1 MPHSSDHCHRSFVIK
16 ANFID
21 RDSLETSTELTL
33 TEYNRLF
40 WNIKSNDRLKGGVK
54 SQTVQSRLQAAVK
67 HDSIDIASELI
78 TELWWKHA
86 KKPDGKREA
95 AKLNANHKTNGSI
108 RNAKQKK
115 ETCNPSGRKFLK
127 TLKTLGTK
135 TTTARQKEEVQRN
148 L

>member
-1 MPHSSDHCHRSFVIK
+1 MPHLWDHCHRSFAIK

-33 TEYNRLF
+33 TEYTRLF

-86 KKPDGKREA
+86 KKTDGK
-95 AKLNANHKTNGSI
+95 
-108 RNAKQKK
+108 
-115 ETCNPSGRKFLK
+115 
-127 TLKTLGTK
+127 
-135 TTTARQKEEVQRN
+135 
-148 L
+148 

>member
-40 WNIKSNDRLKGGVK
+40 WNIKSNDRLKGGIK

-67 HDSIDIASELI
+67 HDSIDIASELM

-86 KKPDGKREA
+86 KKLDGKRKA
-95 AKLNANHKTNGSI
+95 AKLNANNKTNGSI
-108 RNAKQKK
+108 GNAKRRK
-115 ETCNPSGRKFLK
+115 ETCNTSGRKFLK
-127 TLKTLGTK
+127 SLII
-135 TTTARQKEEVQRN
+135 RN
-148 L
+148 